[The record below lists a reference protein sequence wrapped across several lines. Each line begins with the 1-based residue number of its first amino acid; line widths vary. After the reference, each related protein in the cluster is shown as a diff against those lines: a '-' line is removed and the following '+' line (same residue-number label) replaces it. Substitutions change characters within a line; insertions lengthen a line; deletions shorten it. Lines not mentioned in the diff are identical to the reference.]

1 MNKKIIFLIISAF
14 ILLSF
19 TPVSNAQKPEFTSIT
34 ISPQEQWL
42 EQPVNITAAITSD
55 SEILLAKINI
65 QHENENTTLYYNAIM
80 KKASDNTFYWNA
92 TYGIAGTYKFFI
104 WTKDK
109 DGDENTSTLYTFT
122 IVDNHPPNIPSN
134 PSPQDNASNVNIDV
148 TLSWNCSDEDVGDIL
163 TYDIYFGTNSTP
175 PKVKTNHTNT
185 SYKPETLTLQ
195 YGKVY
200 YWRIVA
206 KDSHGA
212 TTIGPIWH
220 FETISNHKPNT
231 PSKPS
236 GPNSGYTNTSYSFST
251 SATDPDNDNLTYQ
264 FDWGDGN
271 KTDTKYYSSGA
282 KATASHVW
290 NKPGTYEIK
299 VRAYDGEKW
308 SDWSPSKT
316 ITITETPPQPENNP
330 PDTPEKPSGPIT
342 GETNTSYSY
351 STKTADP
358 DNDQVY
364 YLFDWGDGTN
374 TGWRGPYNSNVSIS
388 IPHSWNKPGTYEIK
402 VKAKDTNNA
411 ESPWSQTLTVNIYQ
425 QAVNNPPNKPTIS
438 GPITGYANHAYNYTI
453 SATDPDNDNIKYFID
468 WGDQTTQ
475 QTTFESSGSIIT
487 VSHIWTK
494 KGVYLVRVK
503 AVDANNAESEWSD
516 TLSVTIQGSTNFQDS
531 DKDGLP
537 DNIDLQPNTPQN
549 TKKITI
555 GNEEF
560 YLVDSNNDGTYDQ
573 LYNNQTQVLNYLGR
587 EDDYYLLDTDND
599 GNWDYTY
606 NPTTNTLEKYEEVK
620 EQIPWMLILL
630 GFCIIAILVILAV
643 LLTRRERT
651 TTPIVVE
658 NITKATVACPSCK
671 RIIEIQGKPGTTVP
685 VKCPSCGKKGIA
697 KI

>member
-1 MNKKIIFLIISAF
+1 MNKKIILLIMFAF
-14 ILLSF
+14 VLSLI
-19 TPVSNAQKPEFTSIT
+19 TVAGSGQKPEFVKIS

-42 EQPVNITAAITSD
+42 NQPVNITATITSD

-65 QHENENTTLYYNAIM
+65 QHENSTFYYNAIM
-80 KKASDNTFYWNA
+80 KKSSNNTFYWNT

-109 DGDENTSTLYTFT
+109 DGDENTSRLYTFT
-122 IVDNHPPNIPSN
+122 IIDNHPPNQPSS
-134 PSPQDNASNVNIDV
+134 PSPVDGASNVNINV
-148 TLSWNCSDEDVGDIL
+148 TLSWTCSDPDGDTL
-163 TYDIYFGTNSTP
+163 TYDIYFGTSTNP
-175 PKVKTNHTNT
+175 PKVKSDSTTTTYDPGTLEHNT
-185 SYKPETLTLQ
+185 D
-195 YGKVY
+195 Y
-200 YWRIVA
+200 YWKIVA

-212 TTIGPIWH
+212 TTSGPIWH
-220 FETISNHKPNT
+220 FKTMVNHKPNT

-236 GPNSGYTNTSYSFST
+236 GPDSGYTNISYSFST
-251 SATDPDNDNLTYQ
+251 SATDPDNDNLKYQ

-290 NKPGTYEIK
+290 NKPGTYKIK
-299 VRAYDGEKW
+299 VRAYDKNKW
-308 SDWSPSKT
+308 SDWSQSKT
-316 ITITETPPQPENNP
+316 ITITEKPPQPENNP
-330 PDTPEKPSGPIT
+330 PDTPEKPSGPST

-351 STKTADP
+351 STKTIDP
-358 DNDQVY
+358 DNNQVY
-364 YLFDWGDGTN
+364 YWFDWGDGTN
-374 TGWRGPYNSNVSIS
+374 TGWKGPYNSNTTISVS
-388 IPHSWNKPGTYEIK
+388 HSWNKPGTYEIK

-425 QAVNNPPNKPTIS
+425 QAMNNPPNKPTIS
-438 GPITGYANHAYNYTI
+438 GPTTGYANHAYNYTI
-453 SATDPDNDNIKYFID
+453 LTTDPDDDNIKYVID
-468 WGDQTTQ
+468 WGDQTLQ

-630 GFCIIAILVILAV
+630 GFCIIAILIILAV